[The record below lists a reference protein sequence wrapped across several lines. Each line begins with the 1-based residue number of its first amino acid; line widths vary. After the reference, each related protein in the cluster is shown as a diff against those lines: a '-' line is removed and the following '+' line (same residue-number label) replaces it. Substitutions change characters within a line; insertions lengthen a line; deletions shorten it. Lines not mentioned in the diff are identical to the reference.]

1 MTAPIK
7 NMRLV
12 ARLSDEEMQ
21 AVTQQERRIKWAS
34 GSDVQKTWR
43 KYGWVPPSE
52 TKFAHIG
59 AELAPPNNT

>member
-1 MTAPIK
+1 MATPIK

-12 ARLSDEEMQ
+12 ERLTDEEMRL
-21 AVTQQERRIKWAS
+21 VTLQERRIKWAS

-43 KYGWVPPSE
+43 KYGWAPPSE

-59 AELAPPNNT
+59 EELLPQNNT